1 MEPPVKMSRMDEF
14 TTGQSEYEGLQE
26 DVRSMELLG
35 IETFTNQYSD
45 RSYEISM
52 DAMEFTC
59 ICPKTGQPD
68 FATIR
73 LAYTPAELCVE
84 LKSFKLY
91 LGAFRNLGI
100 FHEHVVNRILDDFV
114 EAVSPVSAR
123 VTGSFNPRGG
133 IQTTVEAG
141 YQNG

>member
-1 MEPPVKMSRMDEF
+1 MSQTEEF
-14 TTGQSEYEGLQE
+14 AAGQSDYEGLQE
-26 DVRSMELLG
+26 DVRSMELPG
-35 IETFTNQYSD
+35 IEVFTNQYSD
-45 RSYEISM
+45 RAYEITM
-52 DAMEFTC
+52 EAMEFTC
-59 ICPKTGQPD
+59 LCPKTGQPD

-91 LGAFRNLGI
+91 LGAFRNRGI

-123 VTGSFNPRGG
+123 ATGSFNSRGG
-133 IQTTVEAG
+133 IRTMVEAG
-141 YQNG
+141 YENE

>member
-1 MEPPVKMSRMDEF
+1 MSQMEEF

-26 DVRSMELLG
+26 DVRSMELPG
-35 IETFTNQYSD
+35 IATFTNQYSD
-45 RSYEISM
+45 RAYEISM
-52 DAMEFTC
+52 EAMEFTC

-73 LAYTPAELCVE
+73 IIYTPAELCVE

-91 LGAFRNLGI
+91 LGAFRNRGI

-123 VTGSFNPRGG
+123 ATGSFNSRGG
-133 IQTTVEAG
+133 IRTMVEAG
-141 YQNG
+141 YENE

>member
-1 MEPPVKMSRMDEF
+1 MEPPVKMSQMEES

-26 DVRSMELLG
+26 DVRSMELPA
-35 IETFTNQYSD
+35 IETFTNQYPG
-45 RSYEISM
+45 RAYEITM
-52 DAMEFTC
+52 EAMEFTC
-59 ICPKTGQPD
+59 LCPKTGQPD

-91 LGAFRNLGI
+91 LGAFRNRGI

-133 IQTTVEAG
+133 IQTTVEADFTCE
-141 YQNG
+141 